1 MKRKQEASEESEKQ
15 EARAE
20 MQEVRKK
27 DRREEVKERKKRE
40 KGRYSPLQRRD
51 IWVGPFGL
59 SRGRSL

>member
-1 MKRKQEASEESEKQ
+1 
-15 EARAE
+15 